1 MENRIQINGTWYVKE
16 DSIPQPAPTA
26 PKFDAALATHFE
38 GYVYETDE
46 YCWEA
51 TRIYKDGNKGFYDGT
66 FYDGISIKFTNKI
79 TKEEEYWDNDSWMKN
94 VLHNVQEALEG
105 AMESMNY
112 HGIATFK
119 LFINFLMCQG
129 WLK

>member
-1 MENRIQINGTWYVKE
+1 MENRILINGTWYIKE
-16 DSIPQPAPTA
+16 DTIDTQPEK
-26 PKFDAALATHFE
+26 PKFLAESVTHFE
-38 GYVYETDE
+38 GCVYETDE

-51 TRIYKDGNKGFYDGT
+51 TRIYKDGDTGFIDGT
-66 FYDGISIKFTNKI
+66 FHDGISIKFTNKI

-94 VLHNVQEALEG
+94 VLHNEQEALEG
-105 AMESMNY
+105 AIESMNDD
-112 HGIATFK
+112 GIATFK

>member
-16 DSIPQPAPTA
+16 DSIPQPAPMA

-51 TRIYKDGNKGFYDGT
+51 TRIYKDGNKEFYDGV
-66 FYDGISIKFTNKI
+66 SIEFTNKN
-79 TKEEEYWDNDSWMKN
+79 TKEVEYWDNDSWMKN
-94 VLHNVQEALEG
+94 VLRNVQEALDG
-105 AMESMNY
+105 AMESMNDD
-112 HGIATFK
+112 GIATFK